1 MSPAVRAWAWAR
13 CTATSR
19 RRRRWSRPWLRPA
32 TRRSARSRANRSS
45 RTTRGRHSTTSCG
58 AARGCIATIA
68 RSASF
73 TQRVRTWCSAWRA
86 TRASCSASWL
96 SSSHAART
104 PTWSARTS
112 RPTTCPRSGAV
123 SERRSSAHRR
133 TLLGSAICRSCSTG
147 FGLDSAPLPV
157 FVVQKHAATSLHYDF
172 RLEVDGVMRSW
183 AVPKGPSLDP
193 SARRLAMPVE
203 DHPMS
208 WNEFEGVIGPGYGA
222 GTVIRWDEGSY
233 RNTTDGA
240 EMAEALDDGYARFV
254 LEGSKLR
261 GEWSL
266 RRMDGDRGW
275 LLVKRRDSF
284 ADPDRDVVADSPESV
299 LSGLTIEEVAERG

>member
-1 MSPAVRAWAWAR
+1 V
-13 CTATSR
+13 
-19 RRRRWSRPWLRPA
+19 
-32 TRRSARSRANRSS
+32 
-45 RTTRGRHSTTSCG
+45 
-58 AARGCIATIA
+58 
-68 RSASF
+68 
-73 TQRVRTWCSAWRA
+73 
-86 TRASCSASWL
+86 
-96 SSSHAART
+96 
-104 PTWSARTS
+104 
-112 RPTTCPRSGAV
+112 
-123 SERRSSAHRR
+123 
-133 TLLGSAICRSCSTG
+133 
-147 FGLDSAPLPV
+147 PV

-172 RLEVDGVMRSW
+172 RLEVDGAMRSW

-193 SARRLAMPVE
+193 ADRRLAMPVE

-233 RNTTDGA
+233 RHTTPDVA
-240 EMAEALDDGYARFV
+240 DMASALSDGYARFV

-284 ADPDRDVVADSPESV
+284 ADPSRDVVADAPESV